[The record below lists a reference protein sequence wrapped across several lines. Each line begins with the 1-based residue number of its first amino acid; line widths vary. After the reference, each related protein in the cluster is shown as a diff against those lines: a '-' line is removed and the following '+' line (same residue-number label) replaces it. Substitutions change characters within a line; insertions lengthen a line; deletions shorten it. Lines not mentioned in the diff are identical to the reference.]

1 MAEKIGGVDVSDFG
15 LSAADLANLK
25 RNQSL
30 YSAFGLGS
38 KEDRAAQL
46 EEQKSM
52 TKANILFDLAQ
63 AGLIIA
69 STPPVRGESPAATL
83 ARAAASSEFFPRVGA
98 RSAELQK
105 TKDSLAAQE
114 RQMNMAAVQRMQT
127 QRDARIAAEAAAA
140 KEAADRAH
148 EKSMSGIEQGYEL
161 AQIKLKLNLG
171 NQLDMTKQRELFDL
185 KGTLATKENE
195 LLKEIKE
202 LEGAQKD
209 REIDRKGVLEKELQV
224 LKGEQAK
231 NLEGIKQI
239 NREALERTK
248 NKLSIALEEVKQS
261 DRIELD
267 MHTKNTALELESQI
281 AEIDSALR
289 IEELGV
295 SSSLTIERMVEQS
308 KIDVNKMGIQQ
319 GYDLDKM
326 EIAQKYDVANL
337 TAQFDHQTILQDTR
351 LAVTQK
357 LAALEAE
364 AEKIQNEI
372 TNANETAKIA
382 LQERKVVVEEDKQ
395 ALLREQ
401 AKLID
406 LGNGLTANSLEVL
419 GDADLLNKYA
429 DGSLDEQSTAMFE
442 TIITRYTQPEYSY
455 DAKTGGMKSMSNALS
470 GVVID
475 AIKNRIANGL
485 NVQATIQGDRNIN
498 AIGGGQQKGGQQK
511 GGQQEGGQQV
521 EPSGSLEESV
531 FNTERIDINKLK
543 TPEEFSNATDI
554 TIDSLLKASDPK
566 AGVGAL
572 SILRSGISDGF
583 TLLSGLVGSDV
594 VVAEKTKAAQRLL
607 DTTNQIMVVE
617 LMSSV
622 SGKTSDEQRKN
633 FESIMPKS
641 GGLFSSPK
649 NQAKAAEALVAV
661 IQIELDANEKYMK
674 NTDLAKQQAGKDYE
688 INTEKLKIL
697 QNFYRNL
704 AKKLKGNTS
713 QTITPGSSVTG
724 NNENSNNEVRQNMT
738 DFLPA
743 LGG

>member
-1 MAEKIGGVDVSDFG
+1 MAEEIDLSQFG
-15 LSAADLANLK
+15 LGTEDEANLAQT
-25 RNQSL
+25 RALFSQ
-30 YSAFGLGS
+30 FGLGS
-38 KEDRAAQL
+38 PEQRASEL

-52 TKANILFDLAQ
+52 TRANILFDLAQ

-105 TKDSLAAQE
+105 TKDSLTAQE

-498 AIGGGQQKGGQQK
+498 AIGGGQQKGGQQ
-511 GGQQEGGQQV
+511 EGGQQV

-704 AKKLKGNTS
+704 AQKLKGNTR
-713 QTITPGSSVTG
+713 QTITPGSNVTG

>member
-52 TKANILFDLAQ
+52 TRANILFDLAQ

-69 STPPVRGESPAATL
+69 ATPPTKGESPAATL

-148 EKSMSGIEQGYEL
+148 EKSMSSIEQGYEL

-171 NQLDMTKQRELFDL
+171 NQLDMKAQEDL
-185 KGTLATKENE
+185 YNRKGTLATKENE
-195 LLKEIKE
+195 LLKEIKQ
-202 LEGAQKD
+202 LEFAQEDK
-209 REIDRKGVLEKELQV
+209 EIDRRGVLEKELQV
-224 LKGEQAK
+224 LKGEQAE

-248 NKLSIALEEVKQS
+248 NKLSIALEGVKQS

-267 MHTKNTALELESQI
+267 IQTKNTALELERQI
-281 AEIDSALR
+281 REIDSALR

-337 TAQFDHQTILQDTR
+337 TAQFDHQTLLQDTR

-372 TNANETAKIA
+372 TNADASARTA

-498 AIGGGQQKGGQQK
+498 AIGVKDSSGDK
-511 GGQQEGGQQV
+511 EG

-531 FNTERIDINKLK
+531 FNTKTIDINELK
-543 TPEEFSNATDI
+543 TPKEFSNATDI
-554 TIDSLLKASDPK
+554 TINSLLESSDPK

-572 SILRSGISDGF
+572 SIFRSGISDGF
-583 TLLSGLVGSDV
+583 TLLSGLVGADV
-594 VVAEKTKAAQRLL
+594 VIAEKTKAAQRLL

-674 NTDLAKQQAGKDYE
+674 NKDIAKQQAGKDYE

-704 AKKLKGNTS
+704 AQKLKGNTS
-713 QTITPGSSVTG
+713 QTITPGANVTN

-738 DFLPA
+738 DFFPA

>member
-69 STPPVRGESPAATL
+69 ATPPTKGESPAATL

-105 TKDSLAAQE
+105 TKDSLTAQE

-148 EKSMSGIEQGYEL
+148 EKSMSSIEQGYEL

-209 REIDRKGVLEKELQV
+209 REIERRGVLEQELQV
-224 LKGEQAK
+224 LKGEQAV

-248 NKLSIALEEVKQS
+248 NKLSIALEEIKQS
-261 DRIELD
+261 GRIELD
-267 MHTKNTALELESQI
+267 IQSKNTALELQRQL
-281 AEIDSALR
+281 AEINSALR

-337 TAQFDHQTILQDTR
+337 TAQFDHQTVLQDTK

-372 TNANETAKIA
+372 TNADASAKTA
-382 LQERKVVVEEDKQ
+382 LQERKVVVDEDKQ

-401 AKLID
+401 SKLID

-429 DGSLDEQSTAMFE
+429 DGSLDEQSTAMLE

-475 AIKNRIANGL
+475 AIKNRIANDL

-498 AIGGGQQKGGQQK
+498 AIGGGQQE
-511 GGQQEGGQQV
+511 GGQQEGGQQE
-521 EPSGSLEESV
+521 EPSGSVKESV
-531 FNTERIDINKLK
+531 FNTERIDINELK

-674 NTDLAKQQAGKDYE
+674 NTELAKQQAGKDYE

-713 QTITPGSSVTG
+713 QTITPGANVTN

-738 DFLPA
+738 DFFPA